1 MSKSQQFDIVIIGAG
16 IVGLATAYKLSK
28 KYPQKKIAVLEKEAV
43 VAQHQS
49 SHNSGVIHSGIY
61 YQPGSL
67 RATNCKKGYQ
77 LLLEFCEQYEIPYE
91 ICGKVIVATNESER
105 PTLEKILQKGIKNG
119 LEGIRK
125 ISAEETKEY
134 EPHVQAVESIFVPQA
149 GIIDYLDVAKK
160 YADLFQEAGHQLF
173 CNQKVVRTE
182 VRRDEIILETET
194 DTFKAKQLINCAG
207 LYSDKVARQN
217 TNDVPLQILPFRG
230 EYYEL
235 KPEKQYLVKNLI
247 YPVPNVNF
255 PFLGV
260 HFTRM
265 IKGGIEA
272 GPNAVLAYRREGYTN
287 KQFNGKE
294 LWETLS
300 YSGFHKIAW
309 KYWRD
314 GLMELRRS
322 YSKRLFVNALQKL
335 IPEITMDDVV
345 PGRAGVR
352 AMACY
357 PDGELADDYIFA
369 DKGQVVN
376 VLNAPSPAATSS
388 LAIGETVAAKLD
400 SEFEPKL
407 SS

>member
-1 MSKSQQFDIVIIGAG
+1 MSKENHFDITIIGAG
-16 IVGLATAYKLSK
+16 IVGLATAYQLTK
-28 KYPQKKIAVLEKEAV
+28 KYPKKRIAVLEKESK

-67 RATNCKKGYQ
+67 RATNCKRGYQ
-77 LLLEFCEQYEIPYE
+77 LLLEFCDQYDIPYE
-91 ICGKVIVATNESER
+91 ICGKVIVATNEEER
-105 PTLEKILQKGIKNG
+105 PVLEKILQKGIENG

-125 ISAEETKEY
+125 ISAAETREY
-134 EPHVQAVESIFVPQA
+134 EPHVEAVESIFVPQS
-149 GIIDYLDVAKK
+149 GIVDYLDVAKK
-160 YADLFQEAGHQLF
+160 YAELIELDGQRVL
-173 CNQKVVRTE
+173 CNQRVEKTTISKKGIV
-182 VRRDEIILETET
+182 IETQSN
-194 DTFKAKQLINCAG
+194 TFHTRQLINCAG

-217 TNDVPLQILPFRG
+217 TDDVPLQILPFRG

-235 KPEKQYLVKNLI
+235 KSEKQYLVKNLI

-287 KQFNGKE
+287 KQYNSTE

-300 YSGFHKIAW
+300 YSGFQKIAR

-322 YSKRLFVNALQKL
+322 YSKRLFVKALQKL

-369 DKGQVVN
+369 DKGQVIN

-388 LAIGETVAAKLD
+388 LAIGETVAQKV
-400 SEFEPKL
+400 
-407 SS
+407 

>member
-1 MSKSQQFDIVIIGAG
+1 MSKKNQFDIIIVGAG
-16 IVGLATAYKLSK
+16 IVGLATAYQLSK
-28 KYPQKKIAVLEKEAV
+28 KYSDKKIAVLEKEV
-43 VAQHQS
+43 QVAQHQS

-67 RATNCKKGYQ
+67 RATNCKRGYD
-77 LLLEFCEQYEIPYE
+77 LLLEFCEQHDIPYE
-91 ICGKVIVATNESER
+91 ICGKVIVATEEAER

-125 ISAEETKEY
+125 ISAEETREY
-134 EPHVQAVESIFVPQA
+134 EPHVKAVESIFVPQS
-149 GIIDYLDVAKK
+149 GIVDYLDVAKK
-160 YADLFQEAGHQLF
+160 YAELIQLDGHQVL
-173 CNQKVVRTE
+173 CNQRVEKTTIGKK
-182 VRRDEIILETET
+182 EIIIETQS
-194 DTFKAKQLINCAG
+194 DTFYTQQLINCAG

-217 TNDVPLQILPFRG
+217 TDDVPLQILPFRG

-235 KPEKQYLVKNLI
+235 KPEKEYLVKNLI

-287 KQFNGKE
+287 KQYNGGE
-294 LWETLS
+294 LWETLR
-300 YSGFHKIAW
+300 YSGFRKIAM
-309 KYWRD
+309 KYWKD

-369 DKGQVVN
+369 DNGQVIN

-388 LAIGETVAAKLD
+388 LAIGETVAAKVL
-400 SEFEPKL
+400 
-407 SS
+407 

>member
-1 MSKSQQFDIVIIGAG
+1 MSDTPTYDFIIVGAG
-16 IVGLATAYKLSK
+16 IVGLATGYQLSR
-28 KYPQKKIAVLEKEAV
+28 KYPGRSICILEKESQ

-67 RATNCKKGYQ
+67 RAVNCKKGYD
-77 LLLEFCEQYEIPYE
+77 LLLDFCQEHGIEYD
-91 ICGKVIVATNESER
+91 ICGKVIVATQDSEK
-105 PTLEKILQKGIKNG
+105 PVLEKIFQKGVKNG
-119 LEGIRK
+119 LTGIRK
-125 ISAEETKEY
+125 ISKEETKEY
-134 EPHVQAVESIFVPQA
+134 EPHVQAVESIYVPQA

-160 YADLFQEAGHQLF
+160 YAELLQKAGHQVR
-173 CNQKVVRTE
+173 CNQKVIKTIRTNSS
-182 VRRDEIILETET
+182 ITIETEKQ
-194 DTFKAKQLINCAG
+194 TFRCNKLINCAG
-207 LYSDKVARQN
+207 LYSDKVALQN
-217 TNDVPLQILPFRG
+217 TREVPIKVLPFRG

-235 KPEKQYLVKNLI
+235 KPEKEYLVKNLI

-272 GPNAVLAYRREGYTN
+272 GPNAVLAYQREGYTN
-287 KQFNGKE
+287 RQVNSSE
-294 LWETLS
+294 LWETLR
-300 YSGFHKIAW
+300 YSGFRKIAR

-369 DKGQVVN
+369 NQDTVIN

-388 LAIGETVAAKLD
+388 LAIGETVAGLVVEAQSEIAK
-400 SEFEPKL
+400 
-407 SS
+407 